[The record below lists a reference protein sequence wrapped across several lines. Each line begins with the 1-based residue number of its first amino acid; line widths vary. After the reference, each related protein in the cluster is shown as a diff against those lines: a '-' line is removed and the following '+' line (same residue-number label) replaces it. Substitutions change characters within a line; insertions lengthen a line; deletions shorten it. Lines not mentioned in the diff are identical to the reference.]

1 MEKTVEIQ
9 TLAPAKDSTK
19 ALAPGQS
26 DNLSEIS
33 KLIPKSRKDKAAAA
47 QVLKLLDQNGTLRKF
62 GDLFDVAA
70 LTESSLI
77 KALLGDEDALGVA
90 ILERR
95 QEEMRATVA
104 GPLATP
110 LETLLAEQIAMCRFH
125 LYLCEAQ
132 VIQNQN
138 KWTVGQGAYQQKRLD
153 RAHHRYLSAIK
164 MLAQVRRL
172 QLPNVQPLQV
182 NIGAH
187 VNAAQLNAAQVNGG

>member
-19 ALAPGQS
+19 ALASGQS
-26 DNLSEIS
+26 DNLAEIS

-47 QVLKLLDQNGTLRKF
+47 QVLKLLDQNGTLQKF

-95 QEEMRATVA
+95 QEEMRATLA
-104 GPLATP
+104 GPMASP

-182 NIGAH
+182 NIGAQ
-187 VNAAQLNAAQVNGG
+187 VNAAQVNGG